1 MSDSAPDGEEPA
13 SDGMTKHLTGNALGA
28 GLALVVLPS
37 VALYFGLERFSLHA
51 TEGLPVMAVFGIMIL
66 FGSLALVATL
76 FRRLGLANRG
86 QALALPEGS
95 IRATIALSLI
105 VLFAIIAIML
115 YRSSAEPYMAKGLTF
130 GERKAL
136 IEQGANRVIVVMEEA
151 CANKAVAAAMAS
163 GGAASASSGTPSE
176 QASDSDAAAGVAA
189 PSCLEKDQRFTV
201 ALRAPASPEA
211 SDLAKQLLILVG
223 TLMTSVT
230 SFYFAG
236 RGAETAKPDTPDKDE
251 QAAKAAKAQANT
263 RKDIPGEQA
272 KEPDDIP
279 IARYEPLPD

>member
-1 MSDSAPDGEEPA
+1 MSNSASEGEGQTA
-13 SDGMTKHLTGNALGA
+13 DGMTRHLTGNALGA

-37 VALYFGLERFSLHA
+37 VALYFGIDRFSLHA

-76 FRRLGLANRG
+76 FKRLDLANPG

-105 VLFAIIAIML
+105 VLFAIISIML
-115 YRSSAEPYMAKGLTF
+115 YRSTAEPFMAKGLTF

-136 IEQGANRVIVVMEEA
+136 IEQGAARVIVVMEEA
-151 CANKAVAAAMAS
+151 CSKQPAAMTA
-163 GGAASASSGTPSE
+163 GGAASATSESQVDQPAQTNSSA
-176 QASDSDAAAGVAA
+176 ASPTVTS
-189 PSCLEKDQRFTV
+189 PTCPEKNQRFTV
-201 ALRAPASPEA
+201 VLRAPASPEA

-236 RGAETAKPDTPDKDE
+236 RAAEVAKPAKKDE
-251 QAAKAAKAQANT
+251 PAGDRNKQQDPIPVVDHDSLSAQ
-263 RKDIPGEQA
+263 
-272 KEPDDIP
+272 
-279 IARYEPLPD
+279 